1 MPTIYGHKLR
11 WTEDQT
17 DCTECGEPHDGRWF
31 MVSVMPGEKL
41 LCRTCLPVWKA
52 EQKAAEAIREA
63 ATAEFT
69 GGLCGYD

>member
-1 MPTIYGHKLR
+1 
-11 WTEDQT
+11 
-17 DCTECGEPHDGRWF
+17 
-31 MVSVMPGEKL
+31 MVSVTPGEKL

-52 EQKAAEAIREA
+52 EQKALAAIREA